1 MKRSKKLSITVFT
14 LVLLGVIVFTL
25 KPEKLPSLIVKQNS
39 QNNEQGVAVGSEAK
53 SSALNEQS
61 QFTEKVEAK
70 TTSINDTAFQDMA
83 ELRKMYPEGVRY
95 LNIDHADLSPELK
108 LMLKKDF
115 ENLAKYGSFDGNAA
129 DQNEFKEEDLEK
141 LRKMLN
147 KQEKLSFSPIGE
159 RQFVPKDL
167 KQTGKYY
174 SGTYNEKEGFD
185 SYTRLYESAANGN
198 KVEVS
203 EMYLN
208 PRNNTV
214 LDVFKESRNA
224 DLDGVS
230 MTWQTKPNAT
240 GSDPANN
247 YTADFVINQKKYS
260 ISTAG
265 YSEAEARQIVSNLIQ
280 ASR

>member
-1 MKRSKKLSITVFT
+1 MKWSKKLSITVFT
-14 LVLLGVIVFTL
+14 LVLLGVIVFEL
-25 KPEKLPSLIVKQNS
+25 KPEKLSSLIVKQNS
-39 QNNEQGVAVGSEAK
+39 PNNEQATVGGSEAK

-61 QFTEKVEAK
+61 QFTQKVEAQ
-70 TTSINDTAFQDMA
+70 TTSTNDDAFQDMA

-95 LNIDHADLSPELK
+95 LNIDRADLSPEQK

-141 LRKMLN
+141 LRKMLS
-147 KQEKLSFSPIGE
+147 KQEKLSFSPIDE

-185 SYTRLYESAANGN
+185 SYTRLYESTANGN

-240 GSDPANN
+240 GNDPANN

-260 ISTAG
+260 ISMAG
-265 YSEAEARQIVSNLIQ
+265 YSEAESRQIVSNLIK